1 MGFWEIKKYFS
12 GWMAVQESK
21 GFALS
26 VHTPIKGG
34 QGHNS

>member
-1 MGFWEIKKYFS
+1 
-12 GWMAVQESK
+12 MAVQESK